1 MRNILDGRSR
11 GNESE
16 EQFEREQNRID
27 ESEAQLTERSQ
38 FEEKIEN
45 LPDKTR
51 GERSYQDPRQ
61 QNINKNHSLR
71 G

>member
-51 GERSYQDPRQ
+51 DERSYQDPRQ
-61 QNINKNHSLR
+61 QNINKNYPLR